1 MKFKPAFN
9 IIKGTATE
17 FGEDN
22 VLRLSAALAY
32 YAIFSI
38 GPLLAIVVGLA
49 GLAFG
54 NEHVRHQIH
63 QSLQGMLGENSA
75 KTIDSMMAARSHS
88 KSLLTTILGIIA
100 LLFGAAGVF
109 GQLQDSLNTIWEVKA
124 KPGGGI
130 WGLARQRFLSFS
142 MVLGVG
148 FLLLV
153 SLALSTALSA
163 FAGMLNNAIPMG
175 EFVAH
180 AVNFIVSFGVIT
192 VLFAMIFKYL
202 PDVKI
207 PWSKVWIGAI
217 ATALL
222 FTIGK
227 YLLGL
232 YLGRQSTSS
241 AYGAAG
247 SVIVILMWVYYASVI
262 LFFGAEFTQVYAR
275 RTGAK
280 IVQSKYAVPVT
291 EDERAEQGIP
301 KDKTGAKKTQPH
313 PGHEEH
319 LPAGAAAFAA
329 RPAGKPISQD
339 AFDVAWVTFATGCI
353 VGALLRIKPV
363 RKAVDMYTKN
373 A

>member
-1 MKFKPAFN
+1 MKLKSMVSLG
-9 IIKGTATE
+9 KGTVSE

-38 GPLLAIVVGLA
+38 GPLLAIVVGVA

-54 NEHVRHQIH
+54 NDSVREQIH
-63 QSLQGMLGENSA
+63 HSLKGMLGENSA
-75 KTIDSMMAARSHS
+75 KTIDSMMAARSHAT
-88 KSLLTTILGIIA
+88 SLITTIIGIVA

-124 KPGGGI
+124 KPGAGI
-130 WGLARQRFLSFS
+130 WDLVRKRFLSFS

-153 SLALSTALSA
+153 SLALSTALAA
-163 FAGMLNNAIPMG
+163 FTQTLNQKIPMG
-175 EFVAH
+175 NVLGH
-180 AVNFIVSFGVIT
+180 AVDFVVSFAVIT
-192 VLFAMIFKYL
+192 ALFAMIFKFM

-207 PWSKVWIGAI
+207 PWSKVWVGAI
-217 ATALL
+217 GTALL
-222 FTIGK
+222 FTLGK
-227 YLLGL
+227 SLLGL
-232 YLGRQSTSS
+232 YLGKQSTSS

-275 RTGAK
+275 QTGAK
-280 IVQSKYAVPVT
+280 IVPKKYAVPVK
-291 EDERAEQGIP
+291 EEERAEQGIP
-301 KDKTGAKKTQPH
+301 KDKTGSKRPQPSAQ
-313 PGHEEH
+313 PQ
-319 LPAGAAAFAA
+319 PVGAEVVAA
-329 RPAGKPISQD
+329 RNTAGKTLSDD
-339 AFDVAWVTFATGCI
+339 ALDVAWVTFATGCI

-363 RKAVDMYTKN
+363 RKAVDLYTKN

>member
-1 MKFKPAFN
+1 VVMKKYFN
-9 IIKGTATE
+9 IVKGTVSE
-17 FGEDN
+17 FGEAN

-38 GPLLAIVVGLA
+38 GPLLAIGVGLA

-54 NEHVRHQIH
+54 NDQVRQQIH
-63 QSLQGMLGENSA
+63 HSLQGMLGENSA

-88 KSLLTTILGIIA
+88 TSLVTTIIGIVA

-124 KPGGGI
+124 KPGAGI
-130 WGLARQRFLSFS
+130 GELLRKRFLSFS

-153 SLALSTALSA
+153 SLALSTGLAA
-163 FAGMLNNAIPMG
+163 FADMLNQRIPMG
-175 EFVAH
+175 DVVAH
-180 AVNFIVSFGVIT
+180 AVDFIVSFGVIT
-192 VLFAMIFKYL
+192 ALFAMIFKYL

-222 FTIGK
+222 FTLGK

-262 LFFGAEFTQVYAR
+262 LFAGAEFTQVYAKA
-275 RTGAK
+275 TGAK
-280 IVQSKYAVPVT
+280 IVPSKHAVPVT
-291 EDERAEQGIP
+291 NEERAEQGIP
-301 KDKTGAKKTQPH
+301 KDKTDAKKPSAQS
-313 PGHEEH
+313 GAEEP
-319 LPAGAAAFAA
+319 LPAGAPVVTAVS
-329 RPAGKPISQD
+329 GKSTHSD
-339 AFDVAWVTFATGCI
+339 AFDVAWVTFATGCL

-363 RKAVDMYTKN
+363 RKAGDMYTRR